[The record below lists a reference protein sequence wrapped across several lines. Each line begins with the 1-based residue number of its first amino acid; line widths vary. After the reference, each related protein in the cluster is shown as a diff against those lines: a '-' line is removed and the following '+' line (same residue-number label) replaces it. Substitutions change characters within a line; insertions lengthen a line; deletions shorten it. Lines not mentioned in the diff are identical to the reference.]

1 MKGQSTI
8 LINLAF
14 DKEKATNEK
23 EKAERERVFNFDYS
37 FWSHDG
43 SNYILFFSN

>member
-8 LINLAF
+8 LLNLAF
-14 DKEKATNEK
+14 DKEKVQSEK
-23 EKAERERVFNFDYS
+23 DKQECERVFNFDYS

-43 SNYILFFSN
+43 KNCYY